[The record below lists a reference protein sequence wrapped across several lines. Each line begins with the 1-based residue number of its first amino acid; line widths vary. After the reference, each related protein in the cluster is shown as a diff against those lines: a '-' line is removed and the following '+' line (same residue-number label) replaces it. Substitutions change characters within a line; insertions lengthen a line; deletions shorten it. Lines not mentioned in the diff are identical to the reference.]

1 MGSGGNDWQGGGA
14 VVMDTSVRGVGSG
27 FQAARRRAAAAI
39 ERAEMPHDLV
49 EAFSDTHNLGNEL
62 KVGVLLKLAAAATA
76 TATATAVA
84 VARVVVVGWA
94 WPRLCMCGEGGN
106 SGA

>member
-1 MGSGGNDWQGGGA
+1 MGSGGNDGQGGGA

-27 FQAARRRAAAAI
+27 FRAARRRAAAAI

-62 KVGVLLKLAAAATA
+62 KVAVLLKLAAATA
-76 TATATAVA
+76 TA

-94 WPRLCMCGEGGN
+94 WPRLCMYGEGGN